1 MASKTIQVDKIGLA
15 AVKPLSDQFFK
26 LGQTEAMLA
35 IQKELL
41 EAYAQANSAWLARV
55 KTEADFWSGLATR
68 LTATRSVP
76 EALGAYQECADANGC

>member
-1 MASKTIQVDKIGLA
+1 MTSKTIHADTTGS
-15 AVKPLSDQFFK
+15 AVGTPSFNQFFK